1 MGDKRNNRMV
11 WVKQTVTKSIKQYKM
26 GVKKKEHRKKV
37 EARNQRLKAEKSAM
51 QKMFNEVM
59 KKQVE
64 ELQKKHESESGTTE
78 NQ

>member
-1 MGDKRNNRMV
+1 
-11 WVKQTVTKSIKQYKM
+11 M

-37 EARNQRLKAEKSAM
+37 EARNQRIKVEKSAM
-51 QKMFNEVM
+51 QKLFNDVM

-64 ELQKKHESESGTTE
+64 ELQMKHEAESGTTE

>member
-1 MGDKRNNRMV
+1 
-11 WVKQTVTKSIKQYKM
+11 M

-37 EARNQRLKAEKSAM
+37 EARNQKLKAQQGAI

-59 KKQVE
+59 KKQIE
-64 ELQKKHESESGTTE
+64 ELQKKHEAESGTTE